1 MLQHLALKKNIL
13 FVITA
18 AGIILFGGLF
28 ILHSASVN
36 KQPVIANGLLA
47 DIILTFPA
55 VFYFLIVRPYKLRKT
70 TMLLVFSCCCL
81 VAYLVLPDQQK
92 QHILQVRKLT
102 VVIELVFVCYL
113 FTRIKQV
120 LRVYKAKQQ
129 MLPDAA
135 YNLRASMTEVLG
147 NLRPVKL
154 LAAELSI
161 LRYGVLVTRRERKL
175 EEPLQKFT
183 VYRES
188 GYVALFSVFVA
199 VSVIEITGMHLLL
212 VQNHR
217 TVALITT
224 MLSIYGTLF
233 LIADISAI
241 AKRPILITE
250 TQLILRT
257 GIRWRAITT
266 INNIESLTEIKN
278 DFMVP
283 ADCYTGA
290 VIKSAVNVLVTFKQK
305 VEIERLYK
313 ANLNVQ
319 SILMSVD
326 KFHEFKA
333 AVNQG

>member
-1 MLQHLALKKNIL
+1 
-13 FVITA
+13 
-18 AGIILFGGLF
+18 
-28 ILHSASVN
+28 
-36 KQPVIANGLLA
+36 
-47 DIILTFPA
+47 
-55 VFYFLIVRPYKLRKT
+55 
-70 TMLLVFSCCCL
+70 
-81 VAYLVLPDQQK
+81 
-92 QHILQVRKLT
+92 
-102 VVIELVFVCYL
+102 
-113 FTRIKQV
+113 
-120 LRVYKAKQQ
+120 
-129 MLPDAA
+129 
-135 YNLRASMTEVLG
+135 MTEVLG

-161 LRYGVLVTRRERKL
+161 LRYGVLVTRREKEL
-175 EEPLQKFT
+175 EEPFQKFT

-188 GYVALFSVFVA
+188 GYVALFCVFVA

-212 VQNHR
+212 VQHHR
-217 TVALITT
+217 TIALITT
-224 MLSIYGTLF
+224 ILSIYGTIF

-266 INNIESLTEIKN
+266 INNVESLTEIKN
-278 DFMVP
+278 DFIVP
-283 ADCYTGA
+283 ADSYTGA

-319 SILMSVD
+319 YILMSVD

-333 AVNQG
+333 AVGQD